1 MSLLVPFVMTVQSF
15 LYSSNMFPN
24 PPPPPPIC
32 LYFYLYGPTLPCCC
46 FHSQHNNKSTTYF
59 IQSKNHST
67 NLLTFF
73 RKMHSKGSQRGF
85 KFYTYPLLAVHCQ
98 NNSNFILSC
107 GLNIFITICVGDE
120 PTFLILRVWTCGY
133 WYINISNSA
142 STYAHTDCDKIWIRC
157 QANSFVCCETWMTYI
172 MDFI

>member
-1 MSLLVPFVMTVQSF
+1 MFFLIPFVMTVQLF
-15 LYSSNMFPN
+15 LHSSNMFPKY
-24 PPPPPPIC
+24 PPRP
-32 LYFYLYGPTLPCCC
+32 YLSVFLSLWSDLALLLFTT
-46 FHSQHNNKSTTYF
+46 QHNNKSTTHF

-98 NNSNFILSC
+98 KIKILFCPVDWIYLLLLC
-107 GLNIFITICVGDE
+107 GRWIHYPSG
-120 PTFLILRVWTCGY
+120 LILRVWTCVY
-133 WYINISNSA
+133 WHISISNSA
-142 STYAHTDCDKIWIRC
+142 SIYAHTDCDKIWIRC
-157 QANSFVCCETWMTYI
+157 QANSFVLWDMTYI